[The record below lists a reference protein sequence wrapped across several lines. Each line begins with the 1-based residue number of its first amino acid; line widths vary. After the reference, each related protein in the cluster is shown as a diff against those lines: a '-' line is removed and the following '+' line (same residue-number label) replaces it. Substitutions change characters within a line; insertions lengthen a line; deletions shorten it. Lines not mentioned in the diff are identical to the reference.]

1 MISQLSSHKLY
12 LLKTENT
19 VSGTSPT
26 KRKAFPAYIPSSEPD
41 YIHVAFSPKENSFL
55 MNNPS
60 SDCLKAKGEL
70 RSLLKRKQWKLL
82 RAANAEGATN
92 GKSTSSY
99 LLGPVHIV
107 RT

>member
-1 MISQLSSHKLY
+1 
-12 LLKTENT
+12 
-19 VSGTSPT
+19 
-26 KRKAFPAYIPSSEPD
+26 
-41 YIHVAFSPKENSFL
+41 

-107 RT
+107 RTQHEGEGLLKCVHMREGGKVL